1 MVGKD
6 PIESV
11 NEAIAGSALSSDEPS
26 SNRRRKVRLDTGN
39 RHVASTIVHFR
50 QLFQECSMMAFSLD
64 ITGKNGHTARVRE
77 MREGEAH
84 FQFFPV
90 YGAIWRKAR
99 FSRIKKRPL
108 SSTDEEK
115 ARLSVGAHPPPL
127 I

>member
-50 QLFQECSMMAFSLD
+50 QLFQECGMMAFSLD
-64 ITGKNGHTARVRE
+64 ITGKNGHKAFMSGDAAR
-77 MREGEAH
+77 G
-84 FQFFPV
+84 
-90 YGAIWRKAR
+90 G
-99 FSRIKKRPL
+99 PL
-108 SSTDEEK
+108 SVFPLLM
-115 ARLSVGAHPPPL
+115 RLCGGRA
-127 I
+127 